1 MINFKHVVAATEIQ
15 RASIIKSFI
24 KNNLS
29 KIEDAIWDAAK
40 EGKYEV
46 AYCIGIPSCFKNEEG
61 EKDIINILS
70 DHLGNFEL
78 TLTSSEFCFIGYI
91 LHISWYKK
99 EED

>member
-1 MINFKHVVAATEIQ
+1 MINFKQIVAATEIQ
-15 RASIIKSFI
+15 RANIIESFI

-46 AYCIGIPSCFKNEEG
+46 AYCIEIPSFFKDEEG

-70 DHLGNFEL
+70 DYLDNFEL
-78 TLTSSEFCFIGYI
+78 ILIPSEFRFMGYI